1 MVRIRRSDRPRPG
14 AGPLVVVAAVAVAG
28 MTGCSLTL
36 VDRAECEDNVQC
48 RTEFGL
54 GSVCGDEGFCERV
67 QTPVRCGKAF
77 PEDFLDNPDDYAD
90 HILLGTLFSFAA
102 HNDTLQAA
110 ELAVR
115 QVNQNGG
122 LDGQRYAIVHCDY
135 EPMTGDDLDD
145 IAAVELLAPFLSRT
159 YGVPAII
166 GPRGSSRTEST
177 FNAVRDDGVVVISPS
192 ATSPALTALDNS
204 SPSDAMPGFLWRTAP
219 PDSLQS
225 EVIASDMLARGVTN
239 VAVIFQQGAYGDGL
253 ASLFVQRF
261 TDGGGGEVQQF
272 PFEAGSDFAASVAT
286 VGEAIDGGVD
296 EVLFVS
302 SDIADYI
309 EFFQAATATTNL
321 ERQYTMQL
329 GVDLPEGGLFLADAA
344 FSEMLLDATVSTSQ
358 ALFAKVRGSRPAP
371 AEGVLFDSFAA
382 SYTSTFN
389 ESSTGSAY
397 TPHAY
402 DAAWLV
408 IYGTAWSQFNR
419 GEISGLG
426 VAQGLRKVSSGSGVD
441 ILPASWSTVVDS
453 FRNGQAVNVNGA
465 SGILDYDLSTEETSA
480 PIETWRIVANADEP
494 SGFGFERIAVVAP

>member
-1 MVRIRRSDRPRPG
+1 MVRGRPLSVLPPG
-14 AGPLVVVAAVAVAG
+14 AGSFVATAIVAAVVS
-28 MTGCSLTL
+28 GCSLTL
-36 VDRAECEDNVQC
+36 VDRAECSDNAQC

-54 GSVCGDEGFCERV
+54 GSVCGADGFCEQV
-67 QTPVRCGKAF
+67 QTPARCGKAF
-77 PEDFLDNPDDYAD
+77 PEDFLDNPAEYED
-90 HILLGTLFSFAA
+90 HILLGTLFSFEN

-122 LDGQRYAIVHCDY
+122 LDGQRYAVVHCDY
-135 EPMTGDDLDD
+135 ESMAGDDLDD
-145 IAAVELLAPFLSRT
+145 IAAVEMLAPFLAQT
-159 YGVPAII
+159 LGVPAII
-166 GPRGSSRTEST
+166 GPRGSSRTEAT
-177 FNAVRDDGVVVISPS
+177 FNAIREDGVVVISPS
-192 ATSPALTALDNS
+192 ATSPALTALDGS
-204 SPSDAMPGFLWRTAP
+204 SPTDESPGFLWRTAP

-225 EVIASDMLARGVTN
+225 EVIASDMLDRGVTN

-253 ASLFVQRF
+253 AALFVQRF

-286 VGEAIDGGVD
+286 VGEAIDAGVD

-302 SDIADYI
+302 SDIEDYV
-309 EFFQAATATTNL
+309 EFFQAATATENL
-321 ERQYTMQL
+321 ERQYTMEL
-329 GVDLPEGGLFLADAA
+329 GSNLPEGGLFLADAA

-358 ALFAKVRGSRPAP
+358 ALYGKARGSRPAP

-389 ESSTGSAY
+389 ESSTGSAF
-397 TPHAY
+397 TPHSY

-419 GEISGLG
+419 GELSGLG
-426 VAQGLRKVSSGSGVD
+426 VAQGLRKVSSGSAID
-441 ILPASWSTVVDS
+441 ILPASWNSVVDS
-453 FRNGQAVNVNGA
+453 FRSGQSVNVNGA
-465 SGILDYDLSTEETSA
+465 SGILDYDLSSEETSA
-480 PIETWRIVANADEP
+480 PIETWRIVADADAP